1 MNIKKVGKILGGVA
15 IGVGAVAA
23 APFTGGGSLLAGAAA
38 LGLGTTAAV
47 VGAVVAGAAGGG
59 IVSYF
64 SGEKIDCKLGMIGM
78 KSSGKTTLLKNLG
91 GVKEIKGNTFKENYE
106 SFVYSLSSD
115 KKIFIDKGTDIG
127 GDKAFIANYKQ
138 IIDNN
143 NVIFYFFNISRYLT
157 ETEYKRDCNMRLAF
171 IFSSIKDKKFALI
184 ASHSDHSNLLKN
196 KLEEEV
202 LNQVSGKDYSKLFN
216 DNLYVV
222 NLTDK
227 NEFEILIKK
236 IFS

>member
-1 MNIKKVGKILGGVA
+1 MNIKRVGQILGGVA
-15 IGVGAVAA
+15 IGVGAIAA

-64 SGEKIDCKLGMIGM
+64 TGENIDCKLGMIGM
-78 KSSGKTTLLKNLG
+78 KSSGKSTLLKNLG
-91 GVKEIKGNTFKENYE
+91 GVKEVKIDSFKDIYE
-106 SFVYSLSSD
+106 SFVYTISSD
-115 KKIFIDKGTDIG
+115 KKIFIEKGTDIG
-127 GDKAFIANYKQ
+127 GNKPFMANYEH
-138 IIDNN
+138 IINNN
-143 NVIFYFFNISRYLT
+143 NVIFYFFNINRYLT
-157 ETEYKRDCNMRLAF
+157 ETEYKRECNSRLAF
-171 IFSSIKDKKFALI
+171 IFSRITNKKFALI
-184 ASHSDHSNLLKN
+184 ASHSDHSDLEKN

-202 LNQVSGKDYSKLFN
+202 LNQVSGKEYSNLFN

-227 NEFEILIKK
+227 NEFKKLIEK

>member
-1 MNIKKVGKILGGVA
+1 MNIKRVGKILGGVA

-38 LGLGTTAAV
+38 LGLGTTAAI
-47 VGAVVAGAAGGG
+47 VGAAAAGAAGGG

-64 SGEKIDCKLGMIGM
+64 TRENIEIRLGMIGM

-91 GVKEIKGNTFKENYE
+91 GVKEVKADTFKESYE
-106 SFVYSLSSD
+106 SFVYTLSPD

-127 GDKAFIANYKQ
+127 GNKAFTANYEL
-138 IIDNN
+138 IIENN
-143 NVIFYFFNISRYLT
+143 NVIFYFFNINLYLT
-157 ETEYKRDCNMRLAF
+157 DTEYKRDCNSRLAF
-171 IFSSIKDKKFALI
+171 INSRIKDKKFALI
-184 ASHSDHSNLLKN
+184 ASHSDLAELEKN
-196 KLEEEV
+196 KLEEAV
-202 LNQVSGKDYSKLFN
+202 LNQVSGKEYSKLFN
-216 DNLYVV
+216 NNLYIV

-227 NEFEILIKK
+227 NEFEKLIEN

>member
-91 GVKEIKGNTFKENYE
+91 GVKEVKINTYKDDYE
-106 SFVYSLSSD
+106 SFVYTISTD
-115 KKIFIDKGTDIG
+115 KKIFIDKGKDIG
-127 GDKAFIANYKQ
+127 GNKPLMANYKE
-138 IIDNN
+138 IIENN
-143 NVIFYFFNISRYLT
+143 NVIFYFFNIHLYLT
-157 ETEYKRDCNMRLAF
+157 EDDYRRECNSRLHS
-171 IFSSIKDKKFALI
+171 IHSHIKDKKFALI
-184 ASHSDHSNLLKN
+184 ASHPDRSNLLKS
-196 KLEEEV
+196 KLEEEI
-202 LNQVSGKDYSKLFN
+202 LNQVSNKDYSKLFN

-227 NEFEILIKK
+227 NEFKILIEK